1 MYYSQPATVSII
13 MERID
18 EFRIEW
24 LNTDWQES
32 NKTES
37 QKAHNY
43 ITKWV
48 MVTRS

>member
-1 MYYSQPATVSII
+1 MKINMYYSQPATVSII
-13 MERID
+13 MERIE

-37 QKAHNY
+37 QRL
-43 ITKWV
+43 IT
-48 MVTRS
+48 TLRNE